1 MAFKDLS
8 HGNENILSS
17 TVLTGDIELKSP
29 AGISLYPDS
38 DNSGDDKIVWLRD
51 GAKLVFEGPIADP
64 REIKIQAPE
73 PTGLPQDTLLTL
85 PTING
90 TFALISDVTDSES
103 ALTAYIDARDAATLI
118 SANTYTD
125 DRETAITIA
134 YQTYTDTAE
143 ADAIA
148 TSNSYTDA
156 AVSSGTGS
164 LTTDDIPEA
173 SNLYYTDL
181 RVQTYLT
188 DNNYTTEAYV
198 DQAEA
203 DAITASNA
211 YTDIRETAIT
221 SAYQTY
227 TDTAELDAV
236 ATSNSYTDGRETV
249 ITSAYQAYADT
260 AEADATTYTDTR
272 ETVITS
278 AYQAYADTAEADA
291 NTYTDTRETAIT
303 SAYQTYTDTAEADAN
318 TYTDTRETV
327 ITSAYQA
334 YADTAEADAISTS
347 TTFALSAANA
357 AKADAN
363 TYTDTRETAITS
375 AYQTYTDT
383 AEADAIATASADAT
397 SKANTAE
404 TSANAYTDTRE
415 TAITIA
421 YQTYTD
427 TAESDAIAT
436 ANSYTDTRETAITS
450 AYQTYTDTAESDAI
464 ATANSYT
471 DTQVT
476 KTVIDALGIQASSVD
491 ANSVAL
497 GTDTTGNY
505 VAGVSGTL
513 NEIEVSGSGSETAS
527 VTVGLP
533 ANVSVTN
540 DLTVGGDLFVTG
552 TTVSIGA
559 ANLSVDDSFI
569 YLNQGDAIGADNTVF
584 TGTGLDDASFEGY
597 YEGTTTTTYYV
608 RIDGTGATD
617 TFEWSKDNFAT
628 TEATGIA
635 ITGGEQDL
643 DNNIKFHAS
652 ATTGHTLG
660 DVWSGTAA
668 PLAVDTGIF
677 SNINTGTS
685 APGYTHIGV
694 FYDASATRWKVF
706 SEYAPEPNGDINTGD
721 ASFVLGAM
729 EADCFIAREVDLTQA
744 PVDNSHAT
752 TKLYVDNADI
762 AVAAAATAANA
773 SLQST
778 LQANIDTK
786 LNATANAVSASK
798 WDTARII
805 TLGGDASGNVSIDG
819 SQNVTLSVTVSDD
832 SHNHTITNVDGLQ
845 TALDAKVDD
854 SQVLTNVPA
863 GAVFTDTVYTHPTS
877 HPISF
882 ITGLQT
888 ALDAKVDDSQVLTNV
903 PAGAVFTDTVYTH
916 PTSHPISFITGL
928 QTALN
933 NKVDDSQVLTNV
945 PSGAVFTDTVY
956 THPTSHPISFITG
969 LQTALNAKV
978 DDSQVLTNV
987 PSGALFTDTVYTHP
1001 TSHPISFI
1009 TGLQTAL
1016 DGKLGSTANAV
1027 SASKWNTAR
1036 TITLGGDLSGNVS
1049 IDGSQNVTL
1058 NAEVTNDS
1066 HTHDGRYYTESE
1078 SDSRFINT
1086 DGDTMTGILTIG
1098 TVAGEAGTLNITGD
1112 IVATGDVTA
1121 FSDRRF
1127 KHNVVQ
1133 IDNALEKVKAL
1144 RGVSFEKDN
1153 RMSIGV
1159 IAQEVEEVIP
1169 EVVHTNDE
1177 GLKSVAYGNIVGVLI
1192 EAIKEQNLKIEELKQ
1207 EIDKLN
1213 GKI

>member
-1 MAFKDLS
+1 VAFKDLS
-8 HGNENILSS
+8 QINENILTSS
-17 TVLTGDIELKSP
+17 SLTGDIELRSP

-51 GAKLVFEGPIADP
+51 GARLVFEGPIADP

-73 PTGLPQDTLLTL
+73 PTGVTEDSVLTL
-85 PTING
+85 PSITG
-90 TFALISDVTDSES
+90 TFALLSDVIDSES
-103 ALTAYIDARDAATLI
+103 ALTDYIDARDAATLI

-143 ADAIA
+143 ADAVISA
-148 TSNSYTDA
+148 NAYTDDRETAITTAYQTYTDTAEADAVISANAYTDA

-164 LTTDDIPEA
+164 LTTNDIPEA

-203 DAITASNA
+203 DAI
-211 YTDIRETAIT
+211 
-221 SAYQTY
+221 
-227 TDTAELDAV
+227 
-236 ATSNSYTDGRETV
+236 
-249 ITSAYQAYADT
+249 
-260 AEADATTYTDTR
+260 
-272 ETVITS
+272 
-278 AYQAYADTAEADA
+278 
-291 NTYTDTRETAIT
+291 
-303 SAYQTYTDTAEADAN
+303 
-318 TYTDTRETV
+318 
-327 ITSAYQA
+327 
-334 YADTAEADAISTS
+334 
-347 TTFALSAANA
+347 
-357 AKADAN
+357 
-363 TYTDTRETAITS
+363 
-375 AYQTYTDT
+375 
-383 AEADAIATASADAT
+383 ATASADAT

-415 TAITIA
+415 TAITSA

-427 TAESDAIAT
+427 TAESDAIST
-436 ANSYTDTRETAITS
+436 ANAYTDTRETAITS

-491 ANSVAL
+491 TDSVAL

-643 DNNIKFHAS
+643 DNNIKFQATS
-652 ATTGHTLG
+652 TTGHTLG
-660 DVWSGTAA
+660 DIWSGTAA

-677 SNINTGTS
+677 SNINTGTA
-685 APGYTHIGV
+685 APGYTHVGV

-752 TKLYVDNADI
+752 TKLYVDNADT

-819 SQNVTLSVTVSDD
+819 SQNVTLSVTVLDD
-832 SHNHTITNVDGLQ
+832 SHNHTIANVDGLQ

-854 SQVLTNVPA
+854 SQVLT
-863 GAVFTDTVYTHPTS
+863 D
-877 HPISF
+877 
-882 ITGLQT
+882 
-888 ALDAKVDDSQVLTNV
+888 
-903 PAGAVFTDTVYTH
+903 
-916 PTSHPISFITGL
+916 
-928 QTALN
+928 
-933 NKVDDSQVLTNV
+933 V

-969 LQTALNAKV
+969 LQTAL
-978 DDSQVLTNV
+978 
-987 PSGALFTDTVYTHP
+987 
-1001 TSHPISFI
+1001 
-1009 TGLQTAL
+1009 
-1016 DGKLGSTANAV
+1016 DGKLSSTANAV
-1027 SASKWNTAR
+1027 SASKWDTAR

-1049 IDGSQNVTL
+1049 VDGSQNVTL

-1086 DGDTMTGILTIG
+1086 DGDTMTGTLTIG
-1098 TVAGEAGTLNITGD
+1098 TVAGTAGTLNVTGN

-1159 IAQEVEEVIP
+1159 IAQEVEDVIP

>member
-29 AGISLYPDS
+29 AGISLYPNS

-51 GAKLVFEGPIADP
+51 GARLVFEGPIADP

-73 PTGLPQDTLLTL
+73 PTGITADSVLTL
-85 PTING
+85 PSITG

-103 ALTAYIDARDAATLI
+103 ALTAYIDAGDAATLI

-143 ADAIA
+143 ADANAYTDARETAITIAYQTYTDIAEADAIA
-148 TSNSYTDA
+148 TSNAYTDA
-156 AVSSGTGS
+156 TVSSGTGS

-181 RVQTYLT
+181 RVETYLT

-203 DAITASNA
+203 DAI
-211 YTDIRETAIT
+211 
-221 SAYQTY
+221 
-227 TDTAELDAV
+227 
-236 ATSNSYTDGRETV
+236 
-249 ITSAYQAYADT
+249 
-260 AEADATTYTDTR
+260 
-272 ETVITS
+272 
-278 AYQAYADTAEADA
+278 
-291 NTYTDTRETAIT
+291 
-303 SAYQTYTDTAEADAN
+303 
-318 TYTDTRETV
+318 
-327 ITSAYQA
+327 
-334 YADTAEADAISTS
+334 
-347 TTFALSAANA
+347 
-357 AKADAN
+357 
-363 TYTDTRETAITS
+363 
-375 AYQTYTDT
+375 
-383 AEADAIATASADAT
+383 ATASADAT

-404 TSANAYTDTRE
+404 ADANAYTDTRE
-415 TAITIA
+415 TAITSA

-513 NEIEVSGSGSETAS
+513 NEIEVTGSGSETAS

-533 ANVSVTN
+533 ANISVTN

-668 PLAVDTGIF
+668 PLAIDTGIF
-677 SNINTGTS
+677 SNVNSGTA
-685 APGYTHIGV
+685 APGYTHVGV

-706 SEYAPEPNGDINTGD
+706 SEYDPEPNGDINTGD

-744 PVDNSHAT
+744 PTDNSHAT

-762 AVAAAATAANA
+762 AVANAATAANA

-778 LQANIDTK
+778 LQTNIDTK

-798 WDTARII
+798 WNTARTI

-819 SQNVTLSVTVSDD
+819 SQNVTLSVTVLDD
-832 SHNHTITNVDGLQ
+832 SHNHTIANVDGLQ
-845 TALDAKVDD
+845 TALD
-854 SQVLTNVPA
+854 
-863 GAVFTDTVYTHPTS
+863 
-877 HPISF
+877 
-882 ITGLQT
+882 
-888 ALDAKVDDSQVLTNV
+888 
-903 PAGAVFTDTVYTH
+903 
-916 PTSHPISFITGL
+916 
-928 QTALN
+928 
-933 NKVDDSQVLTNV
+933 
-945 PSGAVFTDTVY
+945 
-956 THPTSHPISFITG
+956 
-969 LQTALNAKV
+969 
-978 DDSQVLTNV
+978 
-987 PSGALFTDTVYTHP
+987 
-1001 TSHPISFI
+1001 
-1009 TGLQTAL
+1009 
-1016 DGKLGSTANAV
+1016 GKLSSTANAV
-1027 SASKWNTAR
+1027 SASKWDTVR

-1049 IDGSQNVTL
+1049 VDGSQNVTL

-1086 DGDTMTGILTIG
+1086 DGDTMTGTLTIG
-1098 TVAGEAGTLNITGD
+1098 TVAGEAGTLNVTGD

-1159 IAQEVEEVIP
+1159 IAQEVEDVIP

>member
-8 HGNENILSS
+8 QINENILTSS
-17 TVLTGDIELKSP
+17 SLTGDIELRSP

-51 GAKLVFEGPIADP
+51 GARLVFEGPIADP

-73 PTGLPQDTLLTL
+73 PTGVTEDSVLTL
-85 PTING
+85 PSITG
-90 TFALISDVTDSES
+90 TFALLSDVIDSES
-103 ALTAYIDARDAATLI
+103 ALTDYIDARDAATLI

-143 ADAIA
+143 ADAVISA
-148 TSNSYTDA
+148 NAYTDDRETAITTAYQTYTDTAEADAVISANAYTDA

-164 LTTDDIPEA
+164 LTTNDIPEA

-203 DAITASNA
+203 DAIATASSDATIKANTAETSANA
-211 YTDIRETAIT
+211 YTDARETAIT
-221 SAYQTY
+221 T
-227 TDTAELDAV
+227 
-236 ATSNSYTDGRETV
+236 
-249 ITSAYQAYADT
+249 
-260 AEADATTYTDTR
+260 
-272 ETVITS
+272 
-278 AYQAYADTAEADA
+278 
-291 NTYTDTRETAIT
+291 
-303 SAYQTYTDTAEADAN
+303 
-318 TYTDTRETV
+318 
-327 ITSAYQA
+327 
-334 YADTAEADAISTS
+334 
-347 TTFALSAANA
+347 
-357 AKADAN
+357 
-363 TYTDTRETAITS
+363 

-415 TAITIA
+415 TAITSA

-427 TAESDAIAT
+427 TAESDAIST
-436 ANSYTDTRETAITS
+436 ANAYTDTRETAITS

-491 ANSVAL
+491 TDSVAL

-643 DNNIKFHAS
+643 DNNIKFQATS
-652 ATTGHTLG
+652 TTGHTLG
-660 DVWSGTAA
+660 DIWSGTAA

-677 SNINTGTS
+677 SNINTGTA
-685 APGYTHIGV
+685 APGYTHVGV

-752 TKLYVDNADI
+752 TKLYVDNADT

-819 SQNVTLSVTVSDD
+819 SQNVTLSVTVLDD
-832 SHNHTITNVDGLQ
+832 SHNHTIANVDGLQ

-854 SQVLTNVPA
+854 SQVLT
-863 GAVFTDTVYTHPTS
+863 D
-877 HPISF
+877 
-882 ITGLQT
+882 
-888 ALDAKVDDSQVLTNV
+888 
-903 PAGAVFTDTVYTH
+903 
-916 PTSHPISFITGL
+916 
-928 QTALN
+928 
-933 NKVDDSQVLTNV
+933 V

-969 LQTALNAKV
+969 LQTAL
-978 DDSQVLTNV
+978 
-987 PSGALFTDTVYTHP
+987 
-1001 TSHPISFI
+1001 
-1009 TGLQTAL
+1009 
-1016 DGKLGSTANAV
+1016 DGKLSSTANAV
-1027 SASKWNTAR
+1027 SASKWDTAR

-1049 IDGSQNVTL
+1049 VDGSQNVTL

-1086 DGDTMTGILTIG
+1086 DGDTMTGTLTIG
-1098 TVAGEAGTLNITGD
+1098 TVAGTAGTLNVTGN

-1159 IAQEVEEVIP
+1159 IAQEVEDVIP

>member
-1 MAFKDLS
+1 M
-8 HGNENILSS
+8 
-17 TVLTGDIELKSP
+17 
-29 AGISLYPDS
+29 
-38 DNSGDDKIVWLRD
+38 
-51 GAKLVFEGPIADP
+51 
-64 REIKIQAPE
+64 
-73 PTGLPQDTLLTL
+73 
-85 PTING
+85 
-90 TFALISDVTDSES
+90 
-103 ALTAYIDARDAATLI
+103 
-118 SANTYTD
+118 
-125 DRETAITIA
+125 
-134 YQTYTDTAE
+134 
-143 ADAIA
+143 
-148 TSNSYTDA
+148 
-156 AVSSGTGS
+156 
-164 LTTDDIPEA
+164 
-173 SNLYYTDL
+173 
-181 RVQTYLT
+181 
-188 DNNYTTEAYV
+188 
-198 DQAEA
+198 
-203 DAITASNA
+203 
-211 YTDIRETAIT
+211 
-221 SAYQTY
+221 
-227 TDTAELDAV
+227 
-236 ATSNSYTDGRETV
+236 
-249 ITSAYQAYADT
+249 
-260 AEADATTYTDTR
+260 
-272 ETVITS
+272 
-278 AYQAYADTAEADA
+278 
-291 NTYTDTRETAIT
+291 
-303 SAYQTYTDTAEADAN
+303 
-318 TYTDTRETV
+318 
-327 ITSAYQA
+327 
-334 YADTAEADAISTS
+334 
-347 TTFALSAANA
+347 
-357 AKADAN
+357 
-363 TYTDTRETAITS
+363 
-375 AYQTYTDT
+375 
-383 AEADAIATASADAT
+383 
-397 SKANTAE
+397 
-404 TSANAYTDTRE
+404 
-415 TAITIA
+415 
-421 YQTYTD
+421 
-427 TAESDAIAT
+427 
-436 ANSYTDTRETAITS
+436 
-450 AYQTYTDTAESDAI
+450 
-464 ATANSYT
+464 
-471 DTQVT
+471 
-476 KTVIDALGIQASSVD
+476 GIQASSVD

-888 ALDAKVDDSQVLTNV
+888 AL
-903 PAGAVFTDTVYTH
+903 
-916 PTSHPISFITGL
+916 
-928 QTALN
+928 N

>member
-1 MAFKDLS
+1 M
-8 HGNENILSS
+8 
-17 TVLTGDIELKSP
+17 
-29 AGISLYPDS
+29 
-38 DNSGDDKIVWLRD
+38 
-51 GAKLVFEGPIADP
+51 
-64 REIKIQAPE
+64 
-73 PTGLPQDTLLTL
+73 
-85 PTING
+85 
-90 TFALISDVTDSES
+90 
-103 ALTAYIDARDAATLI
+103 
-118 SANTYTD
+118 
-125 DRETAITIA
+125 
-134 YQTYTDTAE
+134 
-143 ADAIA
+143 
-148 TSNSYTDA
+148 
-156 AVSSGTGS
+156 
-164 LTTDDIPEA
+164 
-173 SNLYYTDL
+173 
-181 RVQTYLT
+181 
-188 DNNYTTEAYV
+188 
-198 DQAEA
+198 
-203 DAITASNA
+203 
-211 YTDIRETAIT
+211 
-221 SAYQTY
+221 
-227 TDTAELDAV
+227 
-236 ATSNSYTDGRETV
+236 
-249 ITSAYQAYADT
+249 
-260 AEADATTYTDTR
+260 
-272 ETVITS
+272 
-278 AYQAYADTAEADA
+278 
-291 NTYTDTRETAIT
+291 
-303 SAYQTYTDTAEADAN
+303 
-318 TYTDTRETV
+318 
-327 ITSAYQA
+327 
-334 YADTAEADAISTS
+334 
-347 TTFALSAANA
+347 
-357 AKADAN
+357 
-363 TYTDTRETAITS
+363 
-375 AYQTYTDT
+375 
-383 AEADAIATASADAT
+383 
-397 SKANTAE
+397 
-404 TSANAYTDTRE
+404 
-415 TAITIA
+415 
-421 YQTYTD
+421 
-427 TAESDAIAT
+427 
-436 ANSYTDTRETAITS
+436 
-450 AYQTYTDTAESDAI
+450 
-464 ATANSYT
+464 
-471 DTQVT
+471 
-476 KTVIDALGIQASSVD
+476 GIQASSVD

-643 DNNIKFHAS
+643 DNNIKFQATS
-652 ATTGHTLG
+652 TTGHTLG
-660 DVWSGTAA
+660 DIWSGTAA

-677 SNINTGTS
+677 SNINTGTA
-685 APGYTHIGV
+685 APGYTHVGV

-721 ASFVLGAM
+721 ASFILGAM

-752 TKLYVDNADI
+752 TKLYVDMADAVVT
-762 AVAAAATAANA
+762 AVAAAENA

-832 SHNHTITNVDGLQ
+832 SHNHTITNVD
-845 TALDAKVDD
+845 
-854 SQVLTNVPA
+854 
-863 GAVFTDTVYTHPTS
+863 
-877 HPISF
+877 
-882 ITGLQT
+882 GLQT

>member
-8 HGNENILSS
+8 QLKENILTSS
-17 TVLTGDIELKSP
+17 ALSGDIELRSP

-51 GAKLVFEGPIADP
+51 GARLVFEGPIADP

-148 TSNSYTDA
+148 TANS
-156 AVSSGTGS
+156 
-164 LTTDDIPEA
+164 
-173 SNLYYTDL
+173 
-181 RVQTYLT
+181 
-188 DNNYTTEAYV
+188 
-198 DQAEA
+198 
-203 DAITASNA
+203 
-211 YTDIRETAIT
+211 
-221 SAYQTY
+221 
-227 TDTAELDAV
+227 
-236 ATSNSYTDGRETV
+236 
-249 ITSAYQAYADT
+249 
-260 AEADATTYTDTR
+260 
-272 ETVITS
+272 
-278 AYQAYADTAEADA
+278 
-291 NTYTDTRETAIT
+291 YTDTRETAIT
-303 SAYQTYTDTAEADAN
+303 S
-318 TYTDTRETV
+318 
-327 ITSAYQA
+327 
-334 YADTAEADAISTS
+334 
-347 TTFALSAANA
+347 
-357 AKADAN
+357 
-363 TYTDTRETAITS
+363 
-375 AYQTYTDT
+375 
-383 AEADAIATASADAT
+383 
-397 SKANTAE
+397 
-404 TSANAYTDTRE
+404 
-415 TAITIA
+415 A

-643 DNNIKFHAS
+643 DNNIKFQATS
-652 ATTGHTLG
+652 TTGHTLG
-660 DVWSGTAA
+660 DIWSGTAA

-677 SNINTGTS
+677 SNINTGTA
-685 APGYTHIGV
+685 APGYTHVGV

-721 ASFVLGAM
+721 ASFILGAM

-752 TKLYVDNADI
+752 TKLYVDMADAVVT
-762 AVAAAATAANA
+762 AVAAAENA

-832 SHNHTITNVDGLQ
+832 SHNHTITNVD
-845 TALDAKVDD
+845 
-854 SQVLTNVPA
+854 
-863 GAVFTDTVYTHPTS
+863 
-877 HPISF
+877 
-882 ITGLQT
+882 GLQT